1 MLFVGRLVD
10 DDAGYCATISFFSTF
25 CLFVAFVGLHVCGR
39 QQTTMNDDSTETHLM

>member
-10 DDAGYCATISFFSTF
+10 DDDSGYCAKISMFSTF

-39 QQTTMNDDSTETHLM
+39 QQTTMNDNTETHLM